1 MSFFL
6 CNFAAKLNISMKRL
20 RRYALCLVVLLSTIY
35 VSAAYTPATV
45 PNPKLQSKA
54 NYVANPDNIINSDD
68 VAFLNRC
75 AATLDSQTKVEL
87 CVVALQSIDDADA
100 FQFSYELF
108 QRWGIGRVNQNT
120 GVLVFF
126 VLDSHDIRIMT
137 GTGIEG
143 VLTDARCSQII
154 RDDMTP
160 LFREGDY
167 GGGLCRGSLRIY
179 ETCTDGDA
187 PEELLNM
194 TSVTNRG
201 GFESSNDDESWTG
214 LIVLLIVFAVI
225 IYAIWKSSGSSG
237 RGSSTGSFGGGGYYG
252 SFGGGSYSGGFSGGG
267 FGGGSFGGGSTSG
280 GGAGGKW

>member
-6 CNFAAKLNISMKRL
+6 CNFAAKLEFSMKRL
-20 RRYALCLVVLLSTIY
+20 RRYVLCLVVLLSTIS

-45 PNPKLQSKA
+45 PNPKQQSQA
-54 NYVANPDNIINSDD
+54 NYVANPDNIINTDD

-100 FQFSYELF
+100 FQFAYELF

-160 LFREGDY
+160 MFREGDY

-201 GFESSNDDESWTG
+201 GFESSDDDESWAG
-214 LIVLLIVFAVI
+214 LIVLLIVGVI
-225 IYAIWKSSGSSG
+225 IIYSIWKSSGSSG
-237 RGSSTGSFGGGGYYG
+237 RGGSTIYMGGFGGGSSSDFGGGG
-252 SFGGGSYSGGFSGGG
+252 FS
-267 FGGGSFGGGSTSG
+267 GGSFGGGSTSG